1 MYPVQEEV
9 GDIPLTHQTNPI
21 TCDFKYNAVLCCLVN
36 STPHFESFT
45 VKPQVIRTEELHEPY
60 TFSKGKILG
69 KQTHENTPIRS
80 LNCSH

>member
-9 GDIPLTHQTNPI
+9 EDIPLTHQTNPI
-21 TCDFKYNAVLCCLVN
+21 TCDFKYN